1 MFQFTTQLTLLQFAE
16 FTLHLSRLSP
26 EMLQIIRESG
36 RLNVGYY
43 KFEIDDNKGKY
54 QMYFFS
60 SNCLV
65 CEGIFLRRP

>member
-54 QMYFFS
+54 EMYFF
-60 SNCLV
+60 LQ
-65 CEGIFLRRP
+65 